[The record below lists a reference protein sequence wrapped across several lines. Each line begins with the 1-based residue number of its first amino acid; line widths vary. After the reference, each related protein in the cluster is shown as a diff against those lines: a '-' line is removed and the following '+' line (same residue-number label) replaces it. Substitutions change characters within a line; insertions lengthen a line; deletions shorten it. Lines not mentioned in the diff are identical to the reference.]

1 MRFRSSLDAG
11 EVGFEPAAWPAPI
24 PFEAVFGGPHPGRL
38 ELEIG
43 SGKGTFLCQEAAL
56 RPLDR
61 FLGVEYVRQI
71 AAYAADRLRRAGLA
85 NTRLYGG
92 DAKAL
97 VSERVAAQTFDT
109 VHVYFPDPWPKA
121 RHHKRRLIQAPFVAE
136 LARILKPGGEL
147 RVVTDHP
154 GYAEQ
159 IGAVLAASELL
170 EVPYTAP
177 VSAGPGEFV
186 GTNFERKYRLRDGRP
201 SFPFARRK
209 APSA

>member
-1 MRFRSSLDAG
+1 MRFRPSLDPG
-11 EVGFEPAAWPAPI
+11 EIGFDPAAWPVPI
-24 PFEAVFGGPHPGRL
+24 PFDAVFGGPAGGRL

-43 SGKGTFLCQEAAL
+43 SGKGTFLRQEAAL
-56 RPLDR
+56 RPGDR
-61 FLGVEYVRQI
+61 FLGIEYVRQI
-71 AAYAADRLRRAGLA
+71 AGYAADRLRRAGLS
-85 NTRLYGG
+85 NTRLYCG

-97 VSERVAAQTFDT
+97 VSERIGAQTFDA

-159 IGAVLAASELL
+159 IAAVLATSGLL
-170 EVPYTAP
+170 ERPYTP
-177 VSAGPGEFV
+177 PISAGPGEFV

-201 SFPFARRK
+201 SFPFARQRPL
-209 APSA
+209 AG